1 METSARYGL
10 KLLEWILPLCLVAD
24 NHYHP
29 YFYYDHSTVSYY
41 SDPLPY
47 FILVEDF
54 LLCLSQD
61 LKSAV
66 LYKSSELIQY
76 YRQSISETINQ
87 CESLLTC
94 SMDPFDILKQYMDYS
109 TLDGYYTIMAQP
121 CFGKFYS
128 REFIASKVPKELP
141 YYQELVDAADRRF
154 SIIRNLTSNY
164 YTVFT
169 YSGLR
174 DFCETGV
181 FCDMPRE
188 YVQPCTTKE
197 KLSLMQALKD
207 GIADGSITGLIV
219 NPSKFQIPEYLT
231 FTISPDKGIHIFTTL
246 MFEEKAYHSNM
257 HILEPIISKAFF
269 DFILS
274 LPASEYVYSKE
285 DTLKILDE
293 LIEHCS

>member
-141 YYQELVDAADRRF
+141 YYQELVDAAD
-154 SIIRNLTSNY
+154 
-164 YTVFT
+164 
-169 YSGLR
+169 
-174 DFCETGV
+174 
-181 FCDMPRE
+181 
-188 YVQPCTTKE
+188 
-197 KLSLMQALKD
+197 
-207 GIADGSITGLIV
+207 GSITGLIV